1 MTIRSRRGL
10 LRAAAAATATVLL
23 APVTARAQ
31 SPAEFY
37 TGKTIT
43 FVVGYAAGASFDTG
57 ARLIGRHLGKHIPG
71 KPNVIIQNMPG
82 AGSMTAANFIYNAA
96 PKDGTAIAMFGRGL
110 FLEALFG
117 NPAAR
122 FDPLKLNWIGS
133 YGREVS
139 VLVAS
144 AKSPFK
150 TVEDIRNNEM
160 LVSASGPGADTYAYA
175 LVLNALIGAKLK
187 IIGGYPGQSESFLAV
202 DRGEVHGNAG
212 ATIGSISAL
221 RPQWFKEPGHV
232 NFVVQLATERHP
244 TALQG
249 VPLVTEFARNDVDR
263 GALDLT
269 FSRLKIAYAFTA
281 PPDIPADRLAA
292 LRAGFDAAVKDPE
305 FLADAAKANMD
316 VAPVNGEGVLAVIR
330 GVYAMPKEI
339 VARAK
344 SAMTVDPAK

>member
-1 MTIRSRRGL
+1 MTMRTRRAL
-10 LRAAAAATATVLL
+10 LQATVASTGLALL
-23 APVTARAQ
+23 QPMPARAQ
-31 SPAEFY
+31 PAAEFY
-37 TGKTIT
+37 AGKTIT

-57 ARLIGRHLGKHIPG
+57 ARLIGRHLGRHIPG
-71 KPNVIIQNMPG
+71 KPNVIVQNMPG
-82 AGSMTAANFIYNAA
+82 AGSMTAANHIYNAA

-110 FLEALFG
+110 FLEALFA

-133 YGREVS
+133 HGREVS
-139 VLVAS
+139 VLIAS

-150 TVEDIRNNEM
+150 TVEDIRSSEM

-175 LVLNALIGAKLK
+175 LVLNALIGARLK
-187 IIGGYPGQSESFLAV
+187 IIGGYPGQSEAFLAI

-221 RPQWFKEPGHV
+221 RPQWLKEPGLV
-232 NFVVQLATERHP
+232 NFIVQLATERHP

-249 VPLVTEFARNDVDR
+249 VPLVTDFARTDTDR

-292 LRAGFDAAVKDPE
+292 LRAGFEAAVKDPE
-305 FLADAAKANMD
+305 FLADAARANTD
-316 VAPVNGEGVLAVIR
+316 VAPVSGEGVLEVIR
-330 GVYAMPKEI
+330 RVYAMPREI
-339 VARAK
+339 VARGKA
-344 SAMTVDPAK
+344 AMSLDAPK